1 MAGEAKQ
8 HAPYN
13 WVKGQGPNI
22 PAPPPLHFLFGA
34 LGVWSKIWDRK
45 SRETAPLMAEVR
57 MNNIHR
63 LSRVNKQI
71 NANKMWNQFNNSRQ
85 VRPNR
90 VQNVK
95 NKANERC

>member
-13 WVKGQGPNI
+13 WVKGQGRT
-22 PAPPPLHFLFGA
+22 GGGG
-34 LGVWSKIWDRK
+34 GVWSKIRDRK

-85 VRPNR
+85 VRLNR